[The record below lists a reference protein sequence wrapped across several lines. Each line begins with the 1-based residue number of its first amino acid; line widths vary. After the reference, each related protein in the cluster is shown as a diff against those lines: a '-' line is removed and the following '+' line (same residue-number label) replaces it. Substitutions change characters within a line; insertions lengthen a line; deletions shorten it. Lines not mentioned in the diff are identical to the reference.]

1 MVSVEMV
8 LNPQGQGNGTDELIG
23 RMIRHFHSFR
33 QPMPADSLDAH
44 KSPPPELPR
53 DDASTVRSNEDSVR
67 RERDGSGATTGDQES
82 LKRGSTSEGSRVLSD
97 GDGKGKF
104 ECKLCS
110 KRFSVKP
117 NLRRHHATVHLKQ
130 KPYACTRCDKT
141 FGHKNVLDNHIRCV
155 HKRIRPFSC
164 DLCGKSFG
172 FKVVLKSHVKAIHKV
187 DFKSIE
193 NGGN

>member
-8 LNPQGQGNGTDELIG
+8 LNPQGQGNGTDEMIG
-23 RMIRHFHSFR
+23 RMIRHFHAFR
-33 QPMPADSLDAH
+33 QPMAAASLGEYA
-44 KSPPPELPR
+44 SPPAEPR
-53 DDASTVRSNEDSVR
+53 DEASAARSNEDSAR
-67 RERDGSGATTGDQES
+67 RGTTGSEAITGDQES
-82 LKRGSTSEGSRVLSD
+82 LKRGSTSEGSRALSD

-130 KPYACTRCDKT
+130 KPYACSRCDRT

-172 FKVVLKSHVKAIHKV
+172 FKVVLKSHMKAIHKV
-187 DFKSIE
+187 DFNSMEIAEK
-193 NGGN
+193 